1 MVKLKDVEFVI
12 KLGVDNFEEILNSYK
27 WIKVKKFNPDDY
39 SSLEDKYDAFEKH
52 HIEETNFLINK
63 VRELAK
69 IIKDG
74 RTS

>member
-1 MVKLKDVEFVI
+1 MKHLKGFNEGINFNDLLVDSYGDGIEDI
-12 KLGVDNFEEILNSYK
+12 KSNTVYI
-27 WIKVKKFNPDDY
+27 
-39 SSLEDKYDAFEKH
+39 
-52 HIEETNFLINK
+52 ETNFLINK